1 MKKTFVITGASGYLG
16 AHLTSHLLSLGHKV
30 ISLGTTVKGASNI
43 PWRLGEDIKYKNFDQ
58 VHAVFHLAHV
68 WNDKN
73 DINYKGTMI
82 LLEAF
87 RKSSCR
93 KFIFASSISSKKE
106 TSSIYGFQKW
116 KIEQELNG
124 ANEISVRIG
133 LVYGGNPDG
142 LWKSILKIIK
152 FFPIL
157 PMINPEL
164 KIQPLHVI
172 ELNKGFVALALSQRL
187 SKKNYA
193 LGLPDP
199 ITFALFLKAASLAIF
214 NRNIYI
220 FKISPILIIKFINF
234 LNFFGFNIGK
244 DRLNGMINLPIINN
258 GEDLHELNIEINRPF
273 GDNKFIIQKLHYESL
288 ALLGYIGVKLN
299 AQVSQQIYIESVKK
313 FQNGYPLFLPSIF
326 LKLFLFSPIFEPID
340 IKSVSKNSFGS
351 RLNLAYLIAETIPS
365 QGALF
370 YDYKGKSKIKVY
382 FLLFFIFIKEIL
394 TFPLRVIINWFR

>member
-30 ISLGTTVKGASNI
+30 ISLGTYVKGTSNI
-43 PWRLGEDIKYKNFDQ
+43 PWRLGEDIKHKNFDH
-58 VHAVFHLAHV
+58 VHAVFHLAHI
-68 WNDKN
+68 WNDTN
-73 DINYKGTMI
+73 DINYKGTI
-82 LLEAF
+82 TLLEAF
-87 RKSSCR
+87 RKSSCKR
-93 KFIFASSISSKKE
+93 FIFASSISAKRE
-106 TSSIYGFQKW
+106 TSSMYGFQKW

-124 ANEISVRIG
+124 VNEISVRIG

-142 LWKSILKIIK
+142 LWKSILNIIK

-164 KIQPLHVI
+164 RIQPLHI
-172 ELNKGFVALALSQRL
+172 FELNKGFSALALSQDL

-193 LGLPDP
+193 LGLSDP

-234 LNFFGFNIGK
+234 LNRFGINIKK
-244 DRLNGMINLPIINN
+244 DRLDGMLNLPTINN
-258 GEDLHELNIEINRPF
+258 EEDLHQLNIEIKRPF
-273 GDNKFIIQKLHYESL
+273 SDSKFVIQKLHNESF
-288 ALLGYIGVKLN
+288 ALLSYIGVKLN
-299 AQVSQQIYIESVKK
+299 MQVCQQIYIESVKK

-326 LKLFLFSPIFEPID
+326 FKLLIFWPIFEPIN
-340 IKSVSKNSFGS
+340 IKSVCKNSFGS
-351 RLNLAYLIAETIPS
+351 RLNNAYLIAETIPS

-370 YDYKGKSKIKVY
+370 YDYQGKSKIKNCI
-382 FLLFFIFIKEIL
+382 LLFYIFIKEIF
-394 TFPLRVIINWFR
+394 TFPLRAIINWFR